1 MEQNLKSVKMHT
13 AGIIPHSVKVPNGNI
28 VLYDLAGH
36 TQYYSSHASCLET
49 ISLHSPSTFLL
60 LSDLSKGDQ
69 NLKKEFTY
77 WCELIGNV
85 SKAQQSSVIVVGTHA
100 DKSEPL
106 GDMVV
111 TQLVQHFKTIIKEYN
126 LNFIQFITLDVT
138 AYKDKDMVKF
148 ISTLY
153 ETVETVKS
161 RGPPIS
167 LNSHILCAFLK
178 SLNMDAI
185 TLSDLLSRLA
195 QEKEQ
200 SLPTSTEGITPLL
213 STLSDRGLVTFF
225 SSPNPSDSWVVIR
238 PEALLSEIIGA
249 LFAPKFFPEK
259 LHLIASKIG
268 LVQLSSLQVAFPKHN
283 IDMILQFLYH
293 FELCQKV
300 PGRMFTSGSTPDAL
314 QHEMCVFFP
323 AFVDVERPSTVTA
336 GVNSLVWVMHTADA
350 TQFYTVRFL
359 QVLILRLASRH
370 PLPANKSALEPAFHP
385 ISRLCEVWSMGISWN
400 NESAVTIIFEMK
412 ELFQCLSLSVDS
424 PDKSYQDCPSL
435 VKTIIEDIKNTC
447 MEICPYVA
455 KNATEGMIC
464 PHEAGG
470 PAEVELSSLNVAIKS
485 NSKMVIDTTGKKKID
500 LNKWKEIEPQLPYI
514 IGIQESKG
522 W

>member
-1 MEQNLKSVKMHT
+1 MHT
-13 AGIIPHSVKVPNGNI
+13 AGIIPHHVKAPNGTI

-60 LSDLSKGDQ
+60 LSDLSKG
-69 NLKKEFTY
+69 NESLKNEFTY
-77 WCELIGNV
+77 WCGLIGNV
-85 SKAQQSSVIVVGTHA
+85 SKAQQSSIIVVGTHA
-100 DKSEPL
+100 DKSKPL
-106 GDMVV
+106 GEMAV

-153 ETVETVKS
+153 ETVETVK
-161 RGPPIS
+161 RQGPPIS
-167 LNSHILCAFLK
+167 LNSHVLYAFLK
-178 SLNMDAI
+178 ALNMDAI
-185 TLSDLLSRLA
+185 TLTDLLSRLA

-225 SSPNPSDSWVVIR
+225 SSPNPSYSWVVIR

-249 LFAPKFFPEK
+249 LFAPDFFPEN

-268 LVQLSSLQVAFPKHN
+268 LVLLSSLQAAFPKHN
-283 IDMILQFLYH
+283 IDMILQFLFH

-300 PGRMFTSGSTPDAL
+300 PGTLFTPGSSPDVL

-323 AFVDVERPSTVTA
+323 AFVDVKRPSTVTA
-336 GVNSLVWVMHTADA
+336 GANSLVWVMRTADA
-350 TQFYTVRFL
+350 TQFYTMRFL
-359 QVLILRLASRH
+359 QVLILRLADKF
-370 PLPANKSALEPAFHP
+370 PLPADKAALNPAFHP
-385 ISRLCEVWSMGISWN
+385 ISRLCEVWSMGIRWN
-400 NESAVTIIFEMK
+400 NESAITIIFEMDDS
-412 ELFQCLSLSVDS
+412 FQCLSLSVDS
-424 PDKSYQDCPSL
+424 PDKNDQDYPSL
-435 VKTIIEDIKNTC
+435 VKTIIEVIKSTC
-447 MEICPYVA
+447 KEFCPFVA
-455 KNATEGMIC
+455 EKSKERMIS
-464 PHEAGG
+464 PPEAGG
-470 PAEVELSSLNVAIKS
+470 PAEVELLRLKDAIKS
-485 NSKMVIDTTGKKKID
+485 NNKMIIDTTGEMKIN
-500 LNKWKEIEPQLPYI
+500 LNKWKMIEPQLPYI
-514 IGIQESKG
+514 IDVQESKG

>member
-13 AGIIPHSVKVPNGNI
+13 AGIIPHYVKVPNGNI

-60 LSDLSKGDQ
+60 LSDLSKGDES
-69 NLKKEFTY
+69 LKKEFTY
-77 WCELIGNV
+77 WCGLIGNV
-85 SKAQQSSVIVVGTHA
+85 SKAQRSSVIVVGTHA
-100 DKSEPL
+100 DKSKPL

-111 TQLVQHFKTIIKEYN
+111 TQLVQHFKTIIKKYN

-138 AYKDKDMVKF
+138 AYQNKDMVKF

-161 RGPPIS
+161 QGPPIS
-167 LNSHILCAFLK
+167 LNSHVLYAFLMA
-178 SLNMDAI
+178 LNMDAI
-185 TLSDLLSRLA
+185 TLSDILSRLA
-195 QEKEQ
+195 QEEEQ

-249 LFAPKFFPEK
+249 LFAPDFFPEN
-259 LHLIASKIG
+259 LHLIASRIG
-268 LVQLSSLQVAFPKHN
+268 LVRLSSLQAAFPKHN
-283 IDMILQFLYH
+283 IVMILQFLFH

-300 PGRMFTSGSTPDAL
+300 PGTLFISGSSPYAL

-323 AFVDVERPSTVTA
+323 AFVDVKRPSTVTA
-336 GVNSLVWVMHTADA
+336 DANSLVWVMHTADA
-350 TQFYTVRFL
+350 TQFYTMRFL
-359 QVLILRLASRH
+359 QVLILRLAERC
-370 PLPANKSALEPAFHP
+370 PLPTNKSAAFHP

-400 NESAVTIIFEMK
+400 NESAITIIFEM
-412 ELFQCLSLSVDS
+412 EESFQCLSLSVDS
-424 PDKSYQDCPSL
+424 PDKNDQDYPSL
-435 VKTIIEDIKNTC
+435 VKTIIEDIKSTC
-447 MEICPYVA
+447 REFCPFVSE
-455 KNATEGMIC
+455 KATEGIIV
-464 PHEAGG
+464 PHGAGG
-470 PAEVELSSLNVAIKS
+470 PAEVELSCLNVSIKS
-485 NSKMVIDTTGKKKID
+485 NSKMVIDTSGKKKID
-500 LNKWKEIEPQLPYI
+500 LNKWKMAEPQLPYI
-514 IGIQESKG
+514 TGIQESKG